1 MIVKKVTAIIQRS
14 KLEDVE
20 TALRDAGVPGISVT
34 MVKGYGDYAN
44 FFKSPPLVS
53 HARLEIFIEDT
64 KVNSVVDAIMNNAHT
79 GMESDGIIAV
89 LPVEHFYR
97 IREKQGLHAGNHP

>member
-1 MIVKKVTAIIQRS
+1 MSIKKVTAIVQRS
-14 KLEDVE
+14 KLEHVE

-34 MVKGYGDYAN
+34 IVNGYGDYAN

-53 HARLEIFIEDT
+53 HARLEIFIEED
-64 KVNSVVDAIMNNAHT
+64 KVSTVVDAIMNNAHT

-97 IREKQGLHAGNHP
+97 IREKQVLYTSDDV